1 MAYIILLLLFVLSS
15 QHFVLNLKFNF
26 VLSEIRSEDDRRTVE
41 TCFFLTF
48 IFLNS
53 LHICYYPEISYGADE
68 ENLFEYQELLKLVII
83 FMTLKFDSGVIL

>member
-1 MAYIILLLLFVLSS
+1 MTEELLK
-15 QHFVLNLKFNF
+15 H
-26 VLSEIRSEDDRRTVE
+26 D
-41 TCFFLTF
+41 FFLTF

>member
-1 MAYIILLLLFVLSS
+1 MKSEVKMTEELLKHV
-15 QHFVLNLKFNF
+15 
-26 VLSEIRSEDDRRTVE
+26 
-41 TCFFLTF
+41 FFLTF

-83 FMTLKFDSGVIL
+83 FFILMTLKFDSGVIL

>member
-1 MAYIILLLLFVLSS
+1 MKSEVKMTEELLKHV
-15 QHFVLNLKFNF
+15 
-26 VLSEIRSEDDRRTVE
+26 
-41 TCFFLTF
+41 FFLTF